1 MTQDLLHNLNIP
13 ISCKINRRLTKK
25 QFIENFSLKPNE
37 KKILSETV
45 DSITLE
51 YLLNKNNININ
62 PFVNE
67 EVDYS
72 EVAFIKVK
80 ILNIDKLNQ
89 ISTIIQNIPYPLIVL
104 FVYEDLICI
113 NISPKRINKND
124 STKLVIEETYF
135 TKWIELKNAKKIELD
150 FIDSLEIRNH
160 PFTDFLSFYKSYL
173 DKIIAFN
180 ASEHSGSLKVNEDTK
195 SILDEI
201 ANCGSEISELKK
213 KIKKETRF
221 NESVNMNIELKQ
233 LKDKL
238 KTLKIKIAR

>member
-1 MTQDLLHNLNIP
+1 MTQELLHNLNIP
-13 ISCKINRRLTKK
+13 ISCKINRKLTKK
-25 QFIENFSLKPNE
+25 QFIENFPLKPNE

-45 DSITLE
+45 DNITLE
-51 YLLNKNNININ
+51 YLLNKDNININ

-67 EVDYS
+67 DVDYS

-80 ILNIDKLNQ
+80 IFNVDKLKQ

-104 FVYEDLICI
+104 FVYEDSICV

-150 FIDSLEIRNH
+150 FIDSLKIHNH

-180 ASEHSGSLKVNEDTK
+180 ASEHSGSLKVNENTK
-195 SILDEI
+195 AILDEI
-201 ANCGSEISELKK
+201 ANCESEISELKN
-213 KIKKETRF
+213 KIKKETSF
-221 NESVNMNIELKQ
+221 NDKVNMNIQ
-233 LKDKL
+233 LKKINDKL
-238 KTLKIKIAR
+238 KGLKEQL